1 VGLDP
6 RLSGALDLVSLRLF
20 LEAVELGSLSRAAEA
35 SNIALAAVSRRLR
48 LLEEYYGIALL
59 ERTGRGVAPTP
70 AGKLLVERAR
80 GIFRQVDLARADL
93 SDHAKGVRG
102 SVGLL
107 ASPSALSQF
116 LPGDLAKFAR
126 RYPDIRF
133 DVREAY
139 SAEIVA
145 AVRNGTTDVGVI
157 ASDRETRGLTV
168 HSYRRDRLVVVAPAG
183 FRPGVARVRLTDLV
197 DEDFVMMGD
206 ATAITHLVL
215 SIATDQRLPL
225 RFGIKVES
233 FDAVCRM
240 IQSGFGIG
248 VLPENPAEVLAGV
261 MGLRLLPLDEP
272 WAERQMAICAA
283 PSITPDTP
291 AARLVDFLAAAARE
305 DRG

>member
-1 VGLDP
+1 M
-6 RLSGALDLVSLRLF
+6 LDLVSLRLF
-20 LEAVELGSLSRAAEA
+20 LQAVELGSLSRAAEA
-35 SNIALAAVSRRLR
+35 SHMALAAVSRRLR
-48 LLEEYYGIALL
+48 LLEDHYGIALL

-70 AGKLLVERAR
+70 AGKLLVDRAR

-116 LPGDLAKFAR
+116 LPGDLARFAR
-126 RYPDIRF
+126 LYPDIRF

-139 SAEIVA
+139 SAEIVE
-145 AVRNGTTDVGVI
+145 AVRGGTIDVGVI
-157 ASDRETRGLTV
+157 ATDRETRGLTV
-168 HSYRRDRLVVVAPAG
+168 LPYRRDRLAVVAPAD
-183 FRPGVARVRLTDLV
+183 FRPGVERVRLNDLV

-248 VLPENPAEVLAGV
+248 VLPEEPAAVLAGV

-272 WAERQMAICAA
+272 WAERQMAICAS
-283 PSITPDTP
+283 PSIPRDTP
-291 AARLVDFLAAAARE
+291 AARLVDFLATAAA
-305 DRG
+305 D